1 MIRLYQKL
9 VITEFN
15 EIPINVHN
23 LVIAIIKSLI
33 SLRIGFLIDSLVDS
47 AMSLLSNQS
56 TLNNDGLYNL

>member
-47 AMSLLSNQS
+47 AMSLLSNQKY
-56 TLNNDGLYNL
+56 TIMLK